1 MEELNYE
8 IKKESSESVINA
20 EKAESD
26 NNSENNNENKEVFE
40 ENYKQ
45 MSPAKLIMRRFFRS
59 KAFYSWYHSYHILIL
74 LLNFRPNDL

>member
-26 NNSENNNENKEVFE
+26 NNSE
-40 ENYKQ
+40 KQ
-45 MSPAKLIMRRFFRS
+45 Q
-59 KAFYSWYHSYHILIL
+59 
-74 LLNFRPNDL
+74 